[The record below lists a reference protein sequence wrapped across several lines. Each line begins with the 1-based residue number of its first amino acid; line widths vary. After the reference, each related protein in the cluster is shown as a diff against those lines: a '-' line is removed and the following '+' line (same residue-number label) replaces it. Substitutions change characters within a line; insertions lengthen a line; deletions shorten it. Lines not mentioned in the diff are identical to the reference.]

1 MYKDL
6 NTIIDIEENK
16 TKNNNNNN
24 NNNLAD
30 LMMEL
35 KNNPTNNAKKI
46 RNRNNMVEI
55 VELILKFNQL
65 EQEGSGLNILTP
77 NRMLSKLTVSSA
89 QLKAGSNSEKL
100 KNEIRQILY
109 SLNRLKKLTKNIY
122 KSLPDMI

>member
-24 NNNLAD
+24 NNLAD
-30 LMMEL
+30 LMMKL

-77 NRMLSKLTVSSA
+77 NRMLRKLPVSSA
-89 QLKAGSNSEKL
+89 QLKAGNNSEKL

-122 KSLPDMI
+122 KSLPDMF

>member
-1 MYKDL
+1 MNKNL
-6 NTIIDIEENK
+6 NTTTGIEQNK
-16 TKNNNNNN
+16 TKVNKIK
-24 NNNLAD
+24 NNLAD
-30 LMMEL
+30 LMMKF

-77 NRMLSKLTVSSA
+77 NRMLSKLPVSSA
-89 QLKAGSNSEKL
+89 QLKAGNNSEKL

-122 KSLPDMI
+122 KSLRDMF

>member
-24 NNNLAD
+24 LAD
-30 LMMEL
+30 LMMKL

-77 NRMLSKLTVSSA
+77 NRMLSKLPVSSA
-89 QLKAGSNSEKL
+89 QLKAGNNSEKL

-122 KSLPDMI
+122 KSLRDMF

>member
-24 NNNLAD
+24 LAD
-30 LMMEL
+30 LMMKL

-77 NRMLSKLTVSSA
+77 NRMLRKLPVSSA
-89 QLKAGSNSEKL
+89 QLKAGNNSEKL

>member
-16 TKNNNNNN
+16 TKNHN

-30 LMMEL
+30 LMMKL

-77 NRMLSKLTVSSA
+77 NRMLSKLPVSSA
-89 QLKAGSNSEKL
+89 QLKAGNNSEKL

-122 KSLPDMI
+122 KSLPDMF

>member
-24 NNNLAD
+24 LAD
-30 LMMEL
+30 LMMKL

-77 NRMLSKLTVSSA
+77 NRMLSKLPVSSA
-89 QLKAGSNSEKL
+89 QLKAGNNSEKL

-122 KSLPDMI
+122 KSLPDMF

>member
-24 NNNLAD
+24 NNLAD
-30 LMMEL
+30 LMMKL
-35 KNNPTNNAKKI
+35 KNNLTNNAKKI

-77 NRMLSKLTVSSA
+77 NRMLRKLPVSSA
-89 QLKAGSNSEKL
+89 QLKAGNNSEKL

-122 KSLPDMI
+122 KSLPDMF

>member
-24 NNNLAD
+24 NNLAD
-30 LMMEL
+30 LMMKL
-35 KNNPTNNAKKI
+35 KNNLTNNAKKI

>member
-24 NNNLAD
+24 NLAD
-30 LMMEL
+30 LMMKL

>member
-24 NNNLAD
+24 LAD
-30 LMMEL
+30 LMMKL

>member
-24 NNNLAD
+24 NLAD
-30 LMMEL
+30 LMMKL

-122 KSLPDMI
+122 KSLPDMF

>member
-1 MYKDL
+1 M
-6 NTIIDIEENK
+6 
-16 TKNNNNNN
+16 
-24 NNNLAD
+24 
-30 LMMEL
+30 
-35 KNNPTNNAKKI
+35 
-46 RNRNNMVEI
+46 EI
-55 VELILKFNQL
+55 VELILEFNEL
-65 EQEGSGLNILTP
+65 DQEGSALKILAP

>member
-6 NTIIDIEENK
+6 NTIIDTEENK

-24 NNNLAD
+24 NLAD
-30 LMMEL
+30 LMMKL

>member
-24 NNNLAD
+24 NNLAD
-30 LMMEL
+30 LMMKL

-46 RNRNNMVEI
+46 RNRNNMVEF

-65 EQEGSGLNILTP
+65 E
-77 NRMLSKLTVSSA
+77 
-89 QLKAGSNSEKL
+89 
-100 KNEIRQILY
+100 
-109 SLNRLKKLTKNIY
+109 
-122 KSLPDMI
+122 

>member
-24 NNNLAD
+24 NLAD
-30 LMMEL
+30 LMMKL

-122 KSLPDMI
+122 KSLPDRI

>member
-24 NNNLAD
+24 NLAD
-30 LMMEL
+30 LMMKL

-77 NRMLSKLTVSSA
+77 NRMLSKLPVSSA
-89 QLKAGSNSEKL
+89 QLKAGNNSEKL

-122 KSLPDMI
+122 KSLPDMF

>member
-1 MYKDL
+1 MNKNL
-6 NTIIDIEENK
+6 NTTTGIEQNK
-16 TKNNNNNN
+16 TKVNKIK
-24 NNNLAD
+24 NNLAD
-30 LMMEL
+30 LMMKF